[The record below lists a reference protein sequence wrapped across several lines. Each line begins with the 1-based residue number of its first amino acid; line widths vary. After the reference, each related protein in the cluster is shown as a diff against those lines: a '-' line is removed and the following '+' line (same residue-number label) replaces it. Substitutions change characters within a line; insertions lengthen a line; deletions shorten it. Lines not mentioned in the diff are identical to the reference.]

1 MYSPPAYPPP
11 QEPDELDATVYEEEA
26 VVESEERQRY
36 RASGNDATFGFLIV
50 VALAVGLTPLLPT
63 YADMRYTIVWAL
75 MAGFGVLAWLL
86 GGMTRIEQEL
96 PNDLAWG
103 VIFGLII
110 GAPLLLIGG
119 SILAT
124 SVGLLFR
131 SSIEGA
137 ILPMPS
143 GMVLAYLIFAQPLA
157 ETLFFR
163 GVLQETRPFWLVA
176 VLSTVW
182 SLVLFAPMLD
192 LANYPGVGILVGVAL
207 VLMNVMYSY
216 VRDRN
221 GLAAAWLCQITV
233 NIVLLFIPY
242 FSA

>member
-1 MYSPPAYPPP
+1 MYTQPSHPPE
-11 QEPDELDATVYEEEA
+11 EPEELYEPEYEEMPVA
-26 VVESEERQRY
+26 PDDGRRRY
-36 RASGNDATFGFLIV
+36 RASGNDATFGYLIAI
-50 VALAVGLTPLLPT
+50 ALAIGLTPLLPAS
-63 YADMRYTIVWAL
+63 ADMRYTIIWAL

-86 GGMTRIEQEL
+86 GGMTRIEQEA
-96 PNDLAWG
+96 PEDLAWG

-119 SILAT
+119 SVLAT

-131 SSIEGA
+131 TSIDGS
-137 ILPMPS
+137 ILPMPP
-143 GMVLAYLIFAQPLA
+143 GVVLAYVIFAMPLA

-176 VLSTVW
+176 ALGTGW
-182 SLVLFAPMLD
+182 SLALFAPMLD
-192 LANYPGVGILVGVAL
+192 IANYPGVGILVGVAL

-221 GLAAAWLCQITV
+221 GLAASWLCQITV

-242 FSA
+242 LSG

>member
-1 MYSPPAYPPP
+1 M
-11 QEPDELDATVYEEEA
+11 DETVYEEEA
-26 VVESEERQRY
+26 VAQGDDRPRY

-50 VALAVGLTPLLPT
+50 VALAIGLTPLLPT

-86 GGMTRIEQEL
+86 GSMMRIEQES

-124 SVGLLFR
+124 SVELLFR

-137 ILPMPS
+137 ILPMPP
-143 GMVLAYLIFAQPLA
+143 GVVLAYLVFAQPLA

-176 VLSTVW
+176 ILSTIW

-192 LANYPGVGILVGVAL
+192 LANFPGVGILVGVAL

-242 FSA
+242 FSR

>member
-1 MYSPPAYPPP
+1 MYQQPPYSS
-11 QEPDELDATVYEEEA
+11 PDEPEDLMETDAIIEEDDA
-26 VVESEERQRY
+26 PADIRPRY
-36 RASGNDATFGFLIV
+36 RGSGNDATFGFLIV
-50 VALAVGLTPLLPT
+50 VALAIGLTPLLPT
-63 YADMRYTIVWAL
+63 YADMRYSIVWGL

-86 GGMTRIEQEL
+86 GSMTRIAQETAE
-96 PNDLAWG
+96 DLAWG

-119 SILAT
+119 SILGT

-131 SSIEGA
+131 SSTAAG
-137 ILPMPS
+137 ILPMPP
-143 GMVLAYLIFAQPLA
+143 GVVLAYVVFVMPLA

-176 VLSTVW
+176 TLSTVW
-182 SLVLFAPMLD
+182 SLALFAPMLD
-192 LANYPGVGILVGVAL
+192 LANFPGVGILVGVAL

-233 NIVLLFIPY
+233 NIIVLFIPY
-242 FSA
+242 L

>member
-11 QEPDELDATVYEEEA
+11 QEPDELDEVVYEDEL
-26 VVESEERQRY
+26 VIQSEERPRY
-36 RASGNDATFGFLIV
+36 RASGNDATFGYLIAI
-50 VALAVGLTPLLPT
+50 ALAVGLTPLLPAN
-63 YADMRYTIVWAL
+63 ADMRYTIIWAL

-86 GGMTRIEQEL
+86 GGMTRIEQES
-96 PNDLAWG
+96 PEDLAWG

-131 SSIEGA
+131 SSIEGT
-137 ILPMPS
+137 ILPMPP
-143 GMVLAYLIFAQPLA
+143 GVVLAYLIFAQPLA

-176 VLSTVW
+176 ILSTVW

-242 FSA
+242 LSG